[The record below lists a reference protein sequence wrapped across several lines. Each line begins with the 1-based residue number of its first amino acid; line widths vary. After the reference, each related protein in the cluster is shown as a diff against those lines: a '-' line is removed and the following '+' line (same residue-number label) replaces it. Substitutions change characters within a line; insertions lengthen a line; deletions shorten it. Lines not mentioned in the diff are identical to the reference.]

1 MKIVATV
8 IRYLDRQR
16 VGYKI
21 HKLASFESSYEAAE
35 QLAVSPDV
43 VLRAIPLVDQF
54 GLMFAIVSSP
64 MTLNAQRLSQL
75 MGREVSL
82 ATKEYLQAELSDGE
96 LNYVP
101 PLGAAF
107 GLRTIMDD
115 ELVNTDV
122 IYILT
127 GSKDLVVSLAY
138 QDFLKLQSSAS
149 LVADFT
155 EPLDQEHASTKKTL
169 ETKNAEVSDLR
180 TLVNDL
186 NQLPPMPELAHK
198 IFQLSSDEKAGV
210 AELVAIVEIDP
221 SLSAQVLRYARSPLF
236 NYPGQVDS
244 IQTAISR
251 VLGFDMVMNL
261 SLGLATAKSFKIQ
274 PLGPL
279 GLGNYWR
286 HAIYSAALAQN
297 LAKEVKGDCQFN
309 PGLLYLAGL
318 LHNFGHLLMGH
329 LFKNEFAS
337 LNNLVAA
344 HPETPVSE
352 LEIQIF
358 GITHTEVG
366 AQLMDKWR
374 LPEEIIVAARE
385 HHNPDYDGEH
395 AAYAKIV
402 MLADYILKGHG
413 MGDAPSQDVPEA
425 LLSQLGLTE
434 IQTLMAMNHLLEG
447 CDGFNEM
454 AVQIAKAA

>member
-1 MKIVATV
+1 MNVVATV
-8 IRYLDRQR
+8 IRYLNRQR
-16 VGYKI
+16 VEYKI
-21 HKLASFESSYEAAE
+21 HKLTSFESSREAAE
-35 QLAVSPDV
+35 QLAVSPDI

-54 GLMFAIVSSP
+54 GLMFAVVSSS
-64 MTLNAQRLSQL
+64 MTLSAQRLSQL
-75 MGREVSL
+75 MGREIDL
-82 ATKEYLQAELSDGE
+82 ATKEYLQATLSDGE

-101 PLGAAF
+101 PFGEAF

-115 ELVNTDV
+115 ELVNTDIV
-122 IYILT
+122 YILA

-138 QDFLKLQSSAS
+138 KDFLKLQSSTS
-149 LVADFT
+149 LVAGFT
-155 EPLDQEHASTKKTL
+155 EPLDQEQVSIRVTPIA
-169 ETKNAEVSDLR
+169 KNVEVRDLR

-198 IFQLSSDEKAGV
+198 IFQLSSDSTAGV
-210 AELVAIVEIDP
+210 TELVEIVEIDP

-236 NYPGQVDS
+236 NYQGQVDS

-261 SLGLATAKSFKIQ
+261 SLGLATAKSFRIQ

-279 GLGNYWR
+279 GLGKYWR

-297 LAKEVKGDCQFN
+297 LAKEVKGDHQLT
-309 PGLLYLAGL
+309 PGLVYLAGL

-329 LFKNEFAS
+329 LFKREFAS
-337 LNNLVAA
+337 LNDLVTAN
-344 HPETPVSE
+344 PGTPVSE
-352 LEIQIF
+352 LEMQIF
-358 GITHTEVG
+358 GMTHHEVG
-366 AQLMDKWR
+366 ALLMEKWR

-385 HHNPDYDGEH
+385 HHNPDYNDEH
-395 AAYAKIV
+395 ATYAKII

-413 MGDAPSQDVPEA
+413 MGDAPSQDIPAA

-434 IQTLMAMNHLLEG
+434 IQTLRAMNHLLEG

-454 AVQIAKAA
+454 AAQIAKAA